1 MGIRANQKIRE
12 LVKMADKIIL
22 SIYGLE
28 KDWESSNSSGQYD
41 DQLQDSYGLQEAA
54 RERFSNRV
62 MDLLNEDKLL
72 HPNHKSVSPH
82 SHLCLQGCG

>member
-1 MGIRANQKIRE
+1 MGTRANQKIRE

-28 KDWESSNSSGQYD
+28 KDWESFNSSGQYN
-41 DQLQDSYGLQEAA
+41 DQLQDPYGLQEAA
-54 RERFSNRV
+54 RKRFSNRV
-62 MDLLNEDKLL
+62 RDLLNEDKLL
-72 HPNHKSVSPH
+72 HPNHKSVSRH